1 MEFAHTRA
9 CAVGV
14 IPPFCAWVSK
24 PNGACFL
31 LLSGH
36 LLNCY
41 KGYEGLKTLADQ
53 SARSS
58 EVGFDRAMAD
68 EIVTREEIRAMRRS
82 YSDAGLETLPNNPFE
97 AFAVWLKQAHEN
109 SVIVEANAMVLS
121 TLASDGQITTRT
133 VLLKDISEGGFTFFT
148 NYESRKA
155 HGIEL
160 NQNVSLLFPW
170 YAMERQVS
178 ISGIAEKV
186 SEQESD
192 DYFATR
198 PWGSQIGAWASH
210 QSSPL
215 ASRDELEQRYE
226 GAAQKWPEGSV
237 VPRPPHWGGY
247 RVTPLNIEFWQG
259 RYSRLHDRLRY
270 ERSNTAADWE
280 LSRYYP

>member
-1 MEFAHTRA
+1 MEFTHTRA

-82 YSDAGLETLPNNPFE
+82 YSDAGLETLPDNPFE
-97 AFAVWLKQAHEN
+97 AFALWLKQAHEN

-192 DYFATR
+192 EYFATR